1 MIEKTQFIK
10 KRALNWQILYFSAWV
25 LFFILARIVF
35 LGYHF
40 QQTKTLD
47 IQTIIKCFGYGFRLD
62 CSAVAYICLLP
73 FLFFCFLGQSKNI
86 QKGIFIYTC
95 LCLVLGSFLIFT
107 DLELYRAWGYRID
120 TTFLTYLRSPKEMTA
135 SVGNSPVVLIFVGFC
150 LFLAMWIY
158 FFKQKIL
165 FFEAKKRTIWTF
177 LASFLLTVALI
188 IPLRGGLQQIPIN
201 QSSSYFSTIPF
212 ANHAAINAPWN
223 VGNNAFLQDNEK
235 INPFT
240 FFDAAKADSLVLSLR
255 NNAAT
260 SINVLRTEVKQ
271 PNILIIVWES
281 ATAKIVERL
290 GGAKGVTPELDKL
303 SHEGI
308 LFTNLYGTGDR
319 TDKGIVGVLSGYP
332 AQATTSILK
341 TPRKTANLPILSKE
355 FKQNGYETFFFYG
368 GEPEFANM
376 KSYILNGEFEHTV
389 FKNDFSKTDCN
400 SKWGAYDHI
409 VCQRVLQ
416 DLNQAKQPFFSTFLT
431 LTSHEPFETPVPTA
445 IEGTDETARFLNAH
459 HYTDASLGQF
469 IANAKQQP
477 WWDNTLIVILAD
489 HGHRLPVTNSKV
501 SDFKI
506 PMLWLGGALQQKDQ
520 IIDNVG
526 SQTDLAAT
534 LLQQVALPKKQGNYF
549 ASKDLFNSTGFA
561 FFSFKNGFGFVQKD
575 KNFVFDN
582 LGKQLIEQQG
592 NNTSQDLDLGKA
604 LEQVYFEDYM
614 RR

>member
-1 MIEKTQFIK
+1 MFLK
-10 KRALNWQILYFSAWV
+10 KNVKISSLTWQVGYFTGWV
-25 LFFILARIVF
+25 FFFIIARLFF
-35 LGYHF
+35 LGYHLEK
-40 QQTKTLD
+40 TKTLD
-47 IQTIIKCFGYGFRLD
+47 AITLLNCFGYGFRLD
-62 CSAVAYICLLP
+62 CAAVAYICLLP
-73 FLFFCFLGQSKNI
+73 FLVFSFLGQFKI
-86 QKGIFIYTC
+86 VQKGIFSYTC
-95 LCLVLGSFLIFT
+95 LGLLLGSFLIFT

-120 TTFLTYLRSPKEMTA
+120 TTFLTYLSSPKEMTA
-135 SVGNSPVVLIFVGFC
+135 SVGNAPIVPLFLVFC
-150 LFLAMWIY
+150 LFLAAWIY
-158 FFKQKIL
+158 FFKQKIMD
-165 FFEAKKRTIWTF
+165 FEPSQRSKWSF
-177 LASFLLTVALI
+177 LLSFLLTLALI

-212 ANHAAINAPWN
+212 ANHAAINVAWN
-223 VGNNAFLQDNEK
+223 FGNAAFLQDNEK
-235 INPFT
+235 INPFS
-240 FFDAAKADSLVLSLR
+240 FFENPKADSLVHSLR
-255 NNAAT
+255 ST
-260 SINVLRTEVKQ
+260 VDSSIAVLRPEVQQ

-308 LFTNLYGTGDR
+308 LFSNIYATGDR

-341 TPRKTANLPILSKE
+341 TPRKTAQLPILSKE
-355 FKQNGYETFFFYG
+355 FKANGYETFFFYG
-368 GEPEFANM
+368 GEPEFANL
-376 KSYILNGEFEHTV
+376 KSYILSGEFEHTV
-389 FKNDFSKTDCN
+389 FKNDFLKADCN

-409 VCQRVLQ
+409 VCNRVLQ

-431 LTSHEPFETPVPTA
+431 LTSHEPFETPVPTV
-445 IEGTDETARFLNAH
+445 IKGTDETALFLNAH

-477 WWDNTLIVILAD
+477 WWKNTLVLILAD
-489 HGHRLPVTNSKV
+489 HGHRLPLTNSKV

-506 PMLWLGGALQQKDQ
+506 PMLWLGGALQYKDKV
-520 IIDNVG
+520 IDKVG

-534 LLQQVALPKKQGNYF
+534 LLHQVALKQRQGDYF
-549 ASKDLFNSTGFA
+549 ASKDLFSNLGFA
-561 FFSFKNGFGFVQKD
+561 FFTFKNGFGLVQKD

-592 NNTSQDLDLGKA
+592 NNTPNDIDLGKA
-604 LEQVYFEDYM
+604 LEQIYFEDYL